1 MPIILG
7 GGIGGL
13 SAAYYLL
20 KKGNSAAKP
29 ILLEAGNR
37 LGGWIQT
44 NYPLGE
50 KSIRFESG
58 PRTLRPNGD
67 KGFNTLEL
75 CDDIGLTNEI
85 LPIKSGHPAA
95 QNRLLAINNELYPL
109 PTSIWTLFKTIPPFS
124 KPLITTLIH
133 DYKNPYMGKPISDDS
148 TYNFIERRFG
158 TEVAE
163 YLVSSMICGICAGDA
178 KKISVK
184 FLMKELFEA
193 EQTYATVTKGFMQK
207 LLQEYKSRQ
216 HMTQTTNQHCDLVKK
231 SLAEKWS
238 IYSMKDGLETLPK
251 TLAKHLCSHDVQL
264 NTNSKCENIEFTP
277 NGVTITANGQS
288 YDSDCVISSLPAF
301 EIGKLLKNQHPL
313 LANDLM
319 EIPYVDV
326 VVINLH
332 FDRDDLLKSPGFG
345 FLVPPS
351 QNLPI
356 LGVIFDSCCFDMD
369 KNTVLT
375 VMMGGQFFEDRLG
388 TFEENV
394 LYDKAIQQIKN
405 ILKIEHKPNTVKVNI
420 LRRCIPQYLVG
431 HSERVERIIE
441 YINKNEIPL
450 RLCGA
455 AYNGVGVNDV
465 IYSAKEAV
473 GSITY

>member
-1 MPIILG
+1 MPLVLG

-29 ILLEAGNR
+29 ILFEAGNR

-44 NYPLGE
+44 NYPLG
-50 KSIRFESG
+50 KNSIRFESG

-67 KGFNTLEL
+67 KGLNTLEL
-75 CDDIGLTNEI
+75 CDDIGLANEI

-95 QNRLLAINNELYPL
+95 RNRLLAVNNELYPL
-109 PTSIWTLFKTIPPFS
+109 PTSIWKLFKTIPPFS
-124 KPLITTLIH
+124 KPLIHSIIH
-133 DYKNPYMGKPISDDS
+133 DYKNTYMGKPISDDS
-148 TYNFIERRFG
+148 TFNFIERRFG

-163 YLVSSMICGICAGDA
+163 YLVSAMICGICAGDA

-184 FLMKELFEA
+184 FLMKDLFEA
-193 EQTYATVTKGFMQK
+193 EQTHGTVVRGLMQK
-207 LLQEYKSRQ
+207 VLHDYKNPP
-216 HMTQTTNQHCDLVKK
+216 QTPSNQHCDLAKK

-238 IYSMKDGLETLPK
+238 IYSMNDGLETLPK
-251 TLAKHLCSHDVQL
+251 TLAKYLRSHDVQL
-264 NTNSKCENIEFTP
+264 NMNSKCENVEFTT
-277 NGVTITANGQS
+277 NGVSITANGKS
-288 YDSDCVISSLPAF
+288 YESDCLISSLPAF
-301 EIGKLLKNQHPL
+301 EIGKLLHNQHPT

-319 EIPYVDV
+319 EIPYVNV

-332 FDRDDLLKSPGFG
+332 FDQDNLLKLPAFG

-356 LGVIFDSCCFDMD
+356 LGVIYDSCCFDMD

-375 VMMGGQFFEDRLG
+375 VMMGGQYFEDRLG
-388 TFEENV
+388 TFDENV
-394 LYDKAIQQIKN
+394 LYEKAIQQIKN
-405 ILKIEHKPNTVKVNI
+405 ILKIEQKPTTVKVNI
-420 LRRCIPQYLVG
+420 LRQCIPQYVVG
-431 HSERVERIIE
+431 HSERVERIIN
-441 YINKNEIPL
+441 YINENEIRL

-473 GSITY
+473 ESITY

>member
-1 MPIILG
+1 MPVILG

-20 KKGNSAAKP
+20 KKRHSAAKP
-29 ILLEAGNR
+29 ILFEAGNR

-50 KSIRFESG
+50 KTIRFESG

-67 KGFNTLEL
+67 KGLNTLEL
-75 CDDIGLTNEI
+75 CDDIGLTNKI

-109 PTSIWTLFKTIPPFS
+109 PTSIWKLFKTIPPFS
-124 KPLITTLIH
+124 KPLIASLIH
-133 DYKNPYMGKPISDDS
+133 DYKNPYMEKPISDDS

-184 FLMKELFEA
+184 FIMKDLFEA
-193 EQTYATVTKGFMQK
+193 EQTYGTVIKGLMQK
-207 LLQEYKSRQ
+207 VLQEYRSRRG
-216 HMTQTTNQHCDLVKK
+216 TIQTPDQHCDLVRK
-231 SLAEKWS
+231 SLAEKWR
-238 IYSMKDGLETLPK
+238 IYSMNDGLETLPK
-251 TLAKHLCSHDVQL
+251 HLADYLRSHDVQF
-264 NTNSKCENIEFTP
+264 NMNSKCENIEFTS
-277 NGVTITANGQS
+277 NGVSISANGKS
-288 YDSDCVISSLPAF
+288 YESDCLISSLPAF
-301 EIGKLLKNQHPL
+301 EIGKLLKNQHPK

-332 FDRDDLLKSPGFG
+332 FDRDDLLKSPAFG

-351 QNLPI
+351 QNVPI
-356 LGVIFDSCCFDMD
+356 LGVIYDSCCFDMA

-375 VMMGGQFFEDRLG
+375 VMMGGQFFEERLG
-388 TFEENV
+388 TFDENV
-394 LYDKAIQQIKN
+394 LYEKAIQQIKK
-405 ILKIEHKPNTVKVNI
+405 ILKIEQKPSTVKVNI
-420 LRRCIPQYLVG
+420 LRQCIPQYIVG
-431 HSERVERIIE
+431 HCERVERIME
-441 YINKNEIPL
+441 YINENEMPL